1 MASPRS
7 FEQLIAE
14 LDGLR
19 AEYGVA
25 GFALTVLSGE
35 HGLQTGSGGVADRD
49 SARPV
54 TPDTLFRIGSV
65 TKTFNALAVMLL
77 VEQGRLDLD
86 AALVKLVPDAPLD
99 NPWAEAYPVR
109 VAHLLEHS
117 SGLLDMTREEF
128 DHNEPF
134 SSLEAAFAFRPRAR
148 VVQWPPG
155 LHSVYSNANAGLV
168 GLVIERASGQGYAR
182 FIRERLLRPMGMRS
196 AGLVDDA
203 ATRRRLA
210 TGYDTDGE
218 TPIPYWHMIFP
229 PLGAINATPREMG
242 ALLEVFLRRGRLGAA
257 RLLEASSIE
266 RMERPATTLGAR
278 HGLTYGYGPGLRQ
291 SLHKGL
297 RWYGHGGDG
306 DGYLSYFGYN
316 RQTDAGF
323 FLTINAFKHDALRAM
338 QTRVQEHL
346 TRGLAAPRPAAS
358 NIAPDT
364 LGQLTGTYVAVT
376 RRFDWQDPADLEQD
390 RLQVVLEGGALY
402 THSATGRRLLIP
414 VGEQLFRREGQPLA
428 TIAIAAQDGELYLQG
443 EFGNYRRVER

>member
-1 MASPRS
+1 MPLDIEFLKRCQMLHATAQRTWGRR
-7 FEQLIAE
+7 FLARKAE
-14 LDGLR
+14 GAERELR
-19 AEYGVA
+19 KA
-25 GFALTVLSGE
+25 
-35 HGLQTGSGGVADRD
+35 
-49 SARPV
+49 
-54 TPDTLFRIGSV
+54 I
-65 TKTFNALAVMLL
+65 
-77 VEQGRLDLD
+77 GRLRGHGRR
-86 AALVKLVPDAPLD
+86 AL
-99 NPWAEAYPVR
+99 ER
-109 VAHLLEHS
+109 VT
-117 SGLLDMTREEF
+117 GQRYEEF
-128 DHNEPF
+128 MT
-134 SSLEAAFAFRPRAR
+134 LRVLRPLGMC
-148 VVQWPPG
+148 W
-155 LHSVYSNANAGLV
+155 AGLV
-168 GLVIERASGQGYAR
+168 LDRTTRA
-182 FIRERLLRPMGMRS
+182 
-196 AGLVDDA
+196 
-203 ATRRRLA
+203 RLA
-210 TGYDTDGE
+210 TGYDSDG
-218 TPIPYWHMIFP
+218 TTVVPYWHMIFP

-242 ALLEVFLRRGRLGAA
+242 ALVEVFLRRGRLGAA

-316 RQTDAGF
+316 RQADAGF